1 MPTAIKISDLEP
13 SEELYEHQR
22 ITCDKNQS
30 SIRIDKFLIDKL
42 DKVSRSRIQNAIAI
56 GCILVNEKPVKS
68 NYKIRPGD
76 EISLVLPS
84 NPNESDELLPEN
96 IPLEI
101 HYEDEHLMVINKP
114 PGLVVHPGVG
124 NYTGTLVN
132 ALLFHFQQHQLPVMK
147 GNSADRPG
155 LVHRI
160 DKDTS
165 GLILIAKNDYA
176 MTHLSKQFYDHTI
189 DREYIALVWGDVKN
203 EKGTITGNIGRHEKD
218 RMQMTVFQDES
229 MGKHAVTHYEVVEKM
244 YYVTMVKC
252 KLETGRTHQ
261 IRVHMKHIGH
271 TLFNDDRYG
280 GDRIL
285 KGTLYS
291 KYKQFVDNCFSI
303 MPRQALHARSL
314 GFVHPATGQKMFF
327 ETPIPDDFN
336 KLLDKWRAYVASR
349 KEVLADESTQVW
361 ED

>member
-13 SEELYEHQR
+13 SDELYEHQR

-147 GNSADRPG
+147 GNSPDRPG

-291 KYKQFVDNCFSI
+291 KYKQFVDNCFII